1 MNHGVGRAV
10 GTRFWPA
17 LSVVALLLGGCARQ
31 SAARLSF
38 NETVQPILSENCYG
52 CHGPSSSSRKAGLR
66 LDHPEFAYAA
76 HEKFGPAIIPGK
88 PERSPLVKRIEAKDP
103 EERMPPPEAHRN
115 LKPAQIAA
123 LRQWIKEGAHYE
135 THWAFVAPKAP
146 PPPATR
152 RTDWAHNDIDR
163 FILARLESEGLAPS
177 AQADRRTLIRRVTY
191 DLTGLPPTPEEVA
204 AFLADSSAGAYE
216 KLVDRLLASPRYGEH
231 RARYWLDVARYGDTH
246 GLHLDNFRSIWP
258 YRDYVIKAYNGNKPY
273 DQFVREQLAGDL
285 LPAQN
290 PDQLVATGF
299 IRAGI
304 SSGEGGTLVE
314 ELRVNN
320 KRERTEAYGAAFLGL
335 TVGCANCHDHKF
347 DPLTQRDFYRLTAFF
362 NNLTEDPSNDDRN
375 DWPPF
380 VRLPTPENRAA
391 HEQTFST
398 RSVVLRAIDARR
410 ARARELI
417 AAWLAQSAEAPQPVS
432 TDGLLA
438 RLRFDEQHGAAF
450 LNSAPAASTRS
461 VSATGGAPVW
471 GENTW
476 FWPSMRMD
484 TSTRLELPD
493 LGDAE
498 STEPFSVGSWLMP
511 YLETASSESAHF
523 GAIVARVD
531 SAQQGRGWELYY
543 TEEKPDPKKPFYR
556 GRLGFHL
563 VHAWPGSAVDVE
575 TQDLV
580 LERGQWNHVLATYD
594 GSGRAAGV
602 KLYVD
607 GRLQAARVVKDAL
620 SGTIRNTVPLE
631 FGRQYP
637 DANPLRQSRYQ
648 DFRYYARSL
657 SPAEAARVPRE
668 DHVSVVTRRPMAS
681 WSEDEFKAVS
691 DFYFLEKDGITRSLV
706 AQLPALNAELDRLS
720 AGGGLALVSE
730 EGTGLAYADVLT
742 RGIYSQRRERVRP
755 GVPQFLP
762 PLPSGAPLDRRA
774 LAEWTVSAANPLTA
788 RVAVNRMWQEL
799 FGTGLVETTE
809 DFGTVGARPSHPQL
823 LDWLAVDFREHGWDV
838 KRFYRQLVMSA
849 TYRQAAQITPELLE
863 KDPRNR
869 LLARGPRFRMD
880 AEMLRDTALAASGL
894 LVEKIG
900 GPSVRPYQPP
910 GVWEAGGFPSSD
922 TTSYKQD
929 HGEALYRRSL
939 YTFWKRMATM
949 PNMDTFDAPVRDAA
963 CTRRQRTNTPLQA
976 LVVKNDPQWLEAAR
990 RLAERVLTHDAATD
1004 ARLDYLGELLLAR
1017 PWRPQEKAILAGM
1030 LGEFETA
1037 YARDSVAATR
1047 IIAVGESKPDR
1058 HIPAPSLAPWM
1069 LVASAAMNLDA
1080 TVNK

>member
-1 MNHGVGRAV
+1 MNHGVRRAV
-10 GTRFWPA
+10 GGFVCAA
-17 LSVVALLLGGCARQ
+17 LSVAALLFGGCTREP
-31 SAARLSF
+31 SARLSF
-38 NETVQPILSENCYG
+38 NETVQPILSEYCYG

-66 LDHPEFAYAA
+66 LDHPEFAYAP
-76 HEKFGPAIIPGK
+76 HGKFGPAIIPGQ
-88 PERSPLVKRIEAKDP
+88 PERSPLVRRIEAKDP
-103 EERMPPPEAHRN
+103 DERMPPPEAHRQ
-115 LKPAQIAA
+115 LKPGQIAA

-135 THWAFVAPKAP
+135 THWAFVAPRLTA
-146 PPPATR
+146 PPATR
-152 RTDWAHNDIDR
+152 RTDWAQNGIDR

-177 AQADRRTLIRRVTY
+177 AQADGRTIIRRVSY

-204 AFLADSSAGAYE
+204 AYLADRSGDAYE

-258 YRDYVIKAYNGNKPY
+258 YRDYVIRAYNGNKPY

-285 LPAQN
+285 LPARN
-290 PDQLVATGF
+290 PDQLVATGY

-320 KRERTEAYGAAFLGL
+320 KRERAEAYGAAFLGL

-380 VRLPTPENRAA
+380 VRLPTAENRAA
-391 HEQTFST
+391 YEQTFST
-398 RSVVLRAIDARR
+398 RSTVLREIDARR
-410 ARARELI
+410 AQARGLI
-417 AAWLAQSAEAPQPVS
+417 AAWLAQSAQAPQPVS

-438 RLRFDEQHGAAF
+438 HLRFDEQRGAEF
-450 LNSAPAASTRS
+450 LNSAPGASART
-461 VSATGGAPVW
+461 VTATGGAPIW

-476 FWPSMRMD
+476 LWPAMRMD
-484 TSTRLELPD
+484 TSTRLELAD
-493 LGDAE
+493 LGDVE
-498 STEPFSVGSWLMP
+498 STQPFSVGTWLMP

-523 GAIVARVD
+523 GAILGRVD
-531 SAQQGRGWELYY
+531 AAQQGRGWELYY
-543 TEEKPDPKKPFYR
+543 TEQKVDPKKPLFR
-556 GRLGFHL
+556 GRLVFHL
-563 VHAWPGSAVDVE
+563 VHAWPGNALDVE
-575 TQDLV
+575 TQELL
-580 LERGQWNHVLATYD
+580 LERGHWNHVLATYD
-594 GSGRAAGV
+594 GTGRASGV
-602 KLYVD
+602 RLYVD
-607 GRLQAARVVKDAL
+607 GRPQAVRVVKDAL
-620 SGTIRNTVPLE
+620 AGTIRTAVPLE

-648 DFRYYARSL
+648 DFRYYARAL
-657 SPAEAARVPRE
+657 DPEEAARVAGE
-668 DHVSVVTRRPMAS
+668 DYVSVVTRRPMAS

-691 DFYFLEKDGITRSLV
+691 DFYFSQQDEITRALI
-706 AQLPALNAELDRLS
+706 ARLPALNAELDRLA
-720 AGGGLALVSE
+720 AGGDLALVSE
-730 EGTGLAYADVLT
+730 EGSGLAYADVLT

-762 PLPSGAPLDRRA
+762 PLPPGAPLDRRG
-774 LAEWTVSAANPLTA
+774 LADWTVSAANPLTA

-823 LDWLAVDFREHGWDV
+823 LEWLAVDFREHGWDV
-838 KRFYRQLVMSA
+838 KRFYKQLVMSA
-849 TYRQAAQITPELLE
+849 TYRQSALITPELLE

-869 LLARGPRFRMD
+869 LLARGPRFRME

-900 GPSVRPYQPP
+900 GPSVKPYQPP

-922 TTSYKQD
+922 TTAYKQD

-976 LVVKNDPQWLEAAR
+976 LVVMNDPQWLEAAR
-990 RLAERVLTHDAATD
+990 RLAERVLTHEAATD
-1004 ARLDYLGELLLAR
+1004 AQLDYLGELLLAR
-1017 PWRPQEKAILAGM
+1017 PWHPQEKQVLARM
-1030 LGEFETA
+1030 LGELETV
-1037 YARDSVAATR
+1037 YARDAAAAAR
-1047 IIAVGESKPDR
+1047 LIAVGESKPNPR
-1058 HIPAPSLAPWM
+1058 IPAPQLAPWM
-1069 LVASAAMNLDA
+1069 LVASAALNLDA

>member
-1 MNHGVGRAV
+1 MNQGVRRAV
-10 GTRFWPA
+10 DGLFCPV
-17 LSVVALLLGGCARQ
+17 LSVLALLLGGCTREP
-31 SAARLSF
+31 SARLSF
-38 NETVQPILSENCYG
+38 NETVQPILSEYCYG

-66 LDHPEFAYAA
+66 LDHPEFAYAP
-76 HEKFGPAIIPGK
+76 HEKFGPAIIPGQ
-88 PERSPLVKRIEAKDP
+88 PERSPLVRRIEAKDSD
-103 EERMPPPEAHRN
+103 ERMPPPEAHKH
-115 LKPAQIAA
+115 LKPEQIAA
-123 LRQWIKEGAHYE
+123 LRRWIKEGAHYE
-135 THWAFVAPKAP
+135 THWAFVAPRLP
-146 PPPATR
+146 PLPATR
-152 RTDWAHNDIDR
+152 RTDWAQNEIDR
-163 FILARLESEGLAPS
+163 FILARLDSEGLAPS
-177 AQADRRTLIRRVTY
+177 PQADRSTLIRRLTY

-204 AFLADSSAGAYE
+204 AYLADPSGDAYE
-216 KLVDRLLASPRYGEH
+216 KIVDRLLASPRYGEH

-258 YRDYVIKAYNGNKPY
+258 YRDYVIRAYNENKPY

-285 LPAQN
+285 LPAKN
-290 PDQLVATGF
+290 PDQLVATGY

-320 KRERTEAYGAAFLGL
+320 KRERAEAYGAAFLGL

-391 HEQTFST
+391 YEQTFST
-398 RSVVLRAIDARR
+398 RSIVLRAIDARR

-417 AAWLAQSAEAPQPVS
+417 AAWLAQSAQAPQAVS

-438 RLRFDEQHGAAF
+438 RLRLDEQQGGAF
-450 LNSAPAASTRS
+450 RNSAPGASARAVT
-461 VSATGGAPVW
+461 ATGGAPVW

-476 FWPSMRMD
+476 LWPSMRMD
-484 TSTRLELPD
+484 TSTRLELAD
-493 LGDAE
+493 LGDVE
-498 STEPFSVGSWLMP
+498 STQPFSVGTWLMP

-523 GAIVARVD
+523 GAILGRVD
-531 SAQQGRGWELYY
+531 AAQQGRGWELYY
-543 TEEKPDPKKPFYR
+543 TEQKLDPKKPLLR
-556 GRLGFHL
+556 GRLVFHL
-563 VHAWPGSAVDVE
+563 VHAWPGNAVDVE
-575 TQDLV
+575 TQELL
-580 LERGQWNHVLATYD
+580 LERGRWNHVLATYD
-594 GSGRAAGV
+594 GSGRASGV
-602 KLYVD
+602 RLYVD
-607 GRLQAARVVKDAL
+607 GQPQAVKVVKDAL
-620 SGTIRNTVPLE
+620 AGTIRTAVPLE

-648 DFRYYARSL
+648 DFRYYARAL
-657 SPAEAARVPRE
+657 SPEEAARVPRE
-668 DHVSVVTRRPMAS
+668 DYVSVVTRRPMAS

-691 DFYFLEKDGITRSLV
+691 DFYFLQEDEITRALV
-706 AQLPALNAELDRLS
+706 ARLPALNAELDRLA
-720 AGGGLALVSE
+720 AGGDLALVSE
-730 EGTGLAYADVLT
+730 EGAGLAYADVLT

-762 PLPSGAPLDRRA
+762 PLPPGAPLDRRG
-774 LAEWTVSAANPLTA
+774 LAEWTVNAANPLTA

-838 KRFYRQLVMSA
+838 KRFYKQLVMSA
-849 TYRQAAQITPELLE
+849 TYRQAALITPELLE

-900 GPSVRPYQPP
+900 GPSVKPYQPP

-922 TTSYKQD
+922 TTTYKQD

-949 PNMDTFDAPVRDAA
+949 PDMDTFDAPVRDAA

-976 LVVKNDPQWLEAAR
+976 LVVMNDPQWLEAAR
-990 RLAERVLTHDAATD
+990 RLAERVLTHDTATD
-1004 ARLDYLGELLLAR
+1004 ARLEYLGELLLAR
-1017 PWRPQEKAILAGM
+1017 PWRPQEKLVLERM
-1030 LGEFETA
+1030 LGELEVV
-1037 YARDSVAATR
+1037 YARDAAAAAR
-1047 IIAVGESKPDR
+1047 LIAVGESKPDP
-1058 HIPAPSLAPWM
+1058 HIPAPKLAPWM
-1069 LVASAAMNLDA
+1069 LVASAALNLDA